1 MSSWMVWEGE
11 RRRCAL
17 LLRKEAARRVLLSTQ
32 PKQHMVKSKGGGY
45 ECGVERVTR
54 WTEDAPSSRRGN
66 IGMYTCVHLQ
76 GYRRDRMLSAQE
88 VSREY
93 WEDTKA
99 TCRSLSRR
107 ENKSTTCSRERHSN
121 RGVMGIVDQALGSL
135 EGGRLNN
142 TFSVPM
148 K

>member
-1 MSSWMVWEGE
+1 MHSYHEGKRRGEHSYQHNPNSKLIRSS
-11 RRRCAL
+11 
-17 LLRKEAARRVLLSTQ
+17 RV
-32 PKQHMVKSKGGGY
+32 Y
-45 ECGVERVTR
+45 EWRVERATR
-54 WTEDAPSSRRGN
+54 WREDAPSNRLGN
-66 IGMYTCVHLQ
+66 MGMYTCVHLQ

-99 TCRSLSRR
+99 TCRSLRRR